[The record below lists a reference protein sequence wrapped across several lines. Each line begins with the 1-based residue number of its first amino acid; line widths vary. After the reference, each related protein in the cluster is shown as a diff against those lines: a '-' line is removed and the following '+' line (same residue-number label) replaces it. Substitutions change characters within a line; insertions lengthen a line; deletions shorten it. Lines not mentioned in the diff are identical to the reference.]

1 MGRTKY
7 EVWEL
12 LCRNKGHEEKMMYEG
27 DGNYVCPVCG
37 DVYHDPDYDD
47 DGDDSE
53 SLSVYDAA
61 DIWLSN
67 GKDEDY
73 TFGYSV
79 EELERALR

>member
-1 MGRTKY
+1 MAYETWDVLCSNPNHNNVKMKY
-7 EVWEL
+7 Q
-12 LCRNKGHEEKMMYEG
+12 GEG
-27 DGNYVCPVCG
+27 DYECPVCG
-37 DVYHDPDYDD
+37 HMYHDDDYDN

-53 SLSVYDAA
+53 YINVYDAA